1 MFSPRPCWFLT
12 MRFCS
17 ASPKETSRATDT
29 VPQVIPNRVSS
40 VRIF

>member
-1 MFSPRPCWFLT
+1 
-12 MRFCS
+12 MRFSS

-29 VPQVIPNRVSS
+29 VPQVIPKSVRS